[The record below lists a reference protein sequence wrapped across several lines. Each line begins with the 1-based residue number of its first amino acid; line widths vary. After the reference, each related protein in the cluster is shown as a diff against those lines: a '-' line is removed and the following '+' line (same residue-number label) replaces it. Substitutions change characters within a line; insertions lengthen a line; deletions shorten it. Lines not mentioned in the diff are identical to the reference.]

1 MLLSPPALT
10 PVSSAGP
17 AHVKISPDVL
27 FKKRLLGAPPQG
39 SVHSQ
44 VSEDKAHTGRWLI
57 CILQAGVSANSQ
69 WESMQGGARAWL
81 TQVFGL
87 RKVLAL
93 CGPRIRVCYLFL
105 ICSRLQLPLEEKGA
119 FHASWSSF
127 FIPTHPPPLT
137 SAHSVTEMEQHIVKS
152 LGLDLR

>member
-17 AHVKISPDVL
+17 AHVTISPDVL

-44 VSEDKAHTGRWLI
+44 VREDKAHTGRWLI
-57 CILQAGVSANSQ
+57 CVLQAGVSANTQ
-69 WESMQGGARAWL
+69 WESVQGVARARL
-81 TQVFGL
+81 TQVFGV
-87 RKVLAL
+87 RKLLAL
-93 CGPRIRVCYLFL
+93 CGPRLRVCHLFL
-105 ICSRLQLPLEEKGA
+105 ICSRLQLPLEEKRA
-119 FHASWSSF
+119 FHPSWSSSF

-137 SAHSVTEMEQHIVKS
+137 SAHSVTDMEQHIVEE
-152 LGLDLR
+152 RV

>member
-10 PVSSAGP
+10 PVSSAEP

-27 FKKRLLGAPPQG
+27 FKKHLLGAPPQR

-57 CILQAGVSANSQ
+57 CILQAGVSANTQ

-81 TQVFGL
+81 TQVFVL
-87 RKVLAL
+87 RKLAL
-93 CGPRIRVCYLFL
+93 CGPSLSVCHLFL

-119 FHASWSSF
+119 FHASWSSSF

-137 SAHSVTEMEQHIVKS
+137 SAHSVTEMEQHVVEE
-152 LGLDLR
+152 RV